1 MVVHAVIFDIG
12 GVLERIEGTHVWLD
26 PWRER
31 LGIAGEALSAALGAA
46 DPDSRMGTGSMSV
59 EVWRDRCAEELG
71 LSSEQADAFVADMW
85 DWYCGE
91 LDEELLAYAANLRP
105 GYRTAIISNSG
116 SGAREEEESRY
127 GFSTYFDPIIY
138 SHEVGLLKPDPRI
151 YALACDELGLAPDE
165 TVFLDDSRICV
176 DGARAFGMHGVLHE
190 STTTSIQAI
199 EALLAS

>member
-12 GVLERIEGTHVWLD
+12 GVLERTEEVHVFLD

-31 LGIAGEALSAALGAA
+31 LGMTDDAFTAALTAA
-46 DPDSRMGTGSMSV
+46 DPDNGMGTGGMSLDQ
-59 EVWRDRCAEELG
+59 WRNRCTEELG

-91 LDEELLAYAANLRP
+91 LDEELLAYAASLRP
-105 GYRTAIISNSG
+105 RYQTAIISNSG
-116 SGAREEEESRY
+116 SGAREVEEARY

-151 YALACDELGLAPDE
+151 YALACDRLGLVPE
-165 TVFLDDSRICV
+165 EMVFLDDSQVCV

-190 STTTSIQAI
+190 STATSIRAI
-199 EALLAS
+199 DALLAG